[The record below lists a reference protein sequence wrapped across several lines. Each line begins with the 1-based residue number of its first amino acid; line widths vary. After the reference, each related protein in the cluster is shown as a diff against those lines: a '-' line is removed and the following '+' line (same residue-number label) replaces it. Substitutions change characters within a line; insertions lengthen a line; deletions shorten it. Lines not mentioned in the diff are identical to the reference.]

1 MPQGTGEKMTAS
13 IQPAQAAGT
22 RGLVGQAARWP
33 IATRVA
39 GTVGALALAA
49 ALAACSDG
57 SLVDDLPVPPPTACT
72 ATDGGGTG
80 FALGVCATTDT
91 AVFQPVAAT
100 VAQTGESSY
109 DFLLTFPANL
119 PSNLSTSL
127 TFTSANRT
135 PFGARDAVGELRG
148 AAYEADANADADPA
162 NATLVPPYSAM
173 IDFRQAWLYSQPAPS
188 DANTLQTMTYAGFG
202 VWERF
207 GTPSFD
213 DGYFGVWHSPLAA
226 ASALDARPTIPRE
239 YAGVAVGVI
248 SPAAAGGLY
257 TRSHRFSAT
266 VTISVNASAGITAGT
281 ISNLKIA
288 SAGTGTNLTIESVP
302 LRDLA
307 FSGMDNFVGQPQT
320 GALVTSTGTGA
331 AATGVVEARYFGSNV
346 STAELGREIAGRFR
360 FQTSDGSLRGVGS
373 FGVRAPAAP

>member
-1 MPQGTGEKMTAS
+1 MTAS
-13 IQPAQAAGT
+13 IQPLQASGT
-22 RGLVGQAARWP
+22 PGLVGQLASWP

-39 GTVGALALAA
+39 GTVGALALAV
-49 ALAACSDG
+49 ALAACGG
-57 SLVDDLPVPPPTACT
+57 SSVGELPVPVPPPVVCT

-80 FALGVCATTDT
+80 FALGVCAATNTS
-91 AVFQPVAAT
+91 AFQPVATT

-119 PSNLSTSL
+119 PANLSTSL
-127 TFTSANRT
+127 RFTSANRT
-135 PFGARDAVGELRG
+135 PIGTRDAVGELRG

-162 NATLVPPYSAM
+162 NATLVPPYSAL

-188 DANTLQTMTYAGFG
+188 DADTLQTMTYAGFG

-207 GTPSFD
+207 GTASFD
-213 DGYFGVWHSPLAA
+213 DGHFGVWHSPLAA

-248 SPAAAGGLY
+248 SPTAAGGLY
-257 TRSHRFSAT
+257 TRSYGFSAT
-266 VTISVNASAGITAGT
+266 VTISVNASAGITAGA

-288 SAGTGTNLTIESVP
+288 SAGAGTDLTIESVP

-307 FSGMDNFVGQPQT
+307 FSAMDNFVGQPQR
-320 GALVTSTGTGA
+320 GALLTSTGTGA

-373 FGVRAPAAP
+373 FGVRAPAVP